1 MFGWIGDN
9 IGRKTTIITTTFLM
23 SISC

>member
-1 MFGWIGDN
+1 MGDN